1 MPLYNYQCESCDHS
15 FEAMQKFSDAPLVDC
30 STCAAPSLKKAVS
43 RAGFRLGGTGW
54 YETDFKTGAKKNL
67 AGADKAD

>member
-1 MPLYNYQCESCDHS
+1 MPLYNYQCESCGHQL
-15 FEAMQKFSDAPLVDC
+15 EAIQKLSEAPLTDC
-30 STCAAPSLKKAVS
+30 PACAAPRLTKAVS
-43 RAGFRLGGTGW
+43 RAGFRLSGTGW

>member
-1 MPLYNYQCESCDHS
+1 MPLYNYQCDSCGHQL
-15 FEAMQKFSDAPLVDC
+15 EAIQKISDAPLTDC
-30 STCAAPSLKKAVS
+30 PACSAAQLKKTVS